1 MIRYILSC
9 HSTVTVANVLTL
21 IFWASIVKLCRISM
35 LANCRVTPS
44 PAQRSKTCSKHHFFI
59 FITITLGFARRH
71 RWALVDTLAEVGL
84 DVEGIEA
91 EVDFIGRLVEKM
103 RS

>member
-1 MIRYILSC
+1 M
-9 HSTVTVANVLTL
+9 
-21 IFWASIVKLCRISM
+21 
-35 LANCRVTPS
+35 
-44 PAQRSKTCSKHHFFI
+44 
-59 FITITLGFARRH
+59 FITIALGFARRH

-103 RS
+103 RT